1 MFLTG
6 FDATTLNTLWV
17 DKNLRLHGLLQAFS
31 RTNRILNT
39 IKTFGNIVCFRNL
52 EKATN
57 ESIGLFGDR
66 EACGIVLLK
75 SFEDYYQG
83 YHAEGKKIPGYVELI
98 SELKES
104 FPIEQQIIGEGK
116 QKEFV
121 RLYGSILKLRNILS
135 TFDDFFGKEILSDRE
150 VQDYHSKYI
159 DLYTQFR
166 KKDKGDAENVNDDL
180 VFEMELIKQ
189 VEINIDYI
197 LELIKKYHEGNQKD
211 QEIIININKAI
222 DSSIELRNKKDLIQ
236 QFIAGLNPA
245 TDVDTDWHGFIDRK
259 KQEELN
265 RIIEDENLN
274 KDETYK
280 YIANAFRDGYVQE
293 TGTAITKVLPPVSRF
308 SKTGERT
315 KKRESVLERLIA
327 FFNRFWDISDNN
339 AS

>member
-1 MFLTG
+1 M
-6 FDATTLNTLWV
+6 
-17 DKNLRLHGLLQAFS
+17 
-31 RTNRILNT
+31 
-39 IKTFGNIVCFRNL
+39 
-52 EKATN
+52 
-57 ESIGLFGDR
+57 
-66 EACGIVLLK
+66 
-75 SFEDYYQG
+75 
-83 YHAEGKKIPGYVELI
+83 
-98 SELKES
+98 
-104 FPIEQQIIGEGK
+104 
-116 QKEFV
+116 
-121 RLYGSILKLRNILS
+121 
-135 TFDDFFGKEILSDRE
+135 
-150 VQDYHSKYI
+150 
-159 DLYTQFR
+159 
-166 KKDKGDAENVNDDL
+166 
-180 VFEMELIKQ
+180 
-189 VEINIDYI
+189 EINIDYI